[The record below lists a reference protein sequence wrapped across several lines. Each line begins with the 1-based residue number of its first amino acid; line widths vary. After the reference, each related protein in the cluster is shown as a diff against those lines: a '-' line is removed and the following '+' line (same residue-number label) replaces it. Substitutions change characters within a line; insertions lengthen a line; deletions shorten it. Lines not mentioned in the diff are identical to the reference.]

1 MASRVSTGTAS
12 KASVMAVP
20 ASARAKDMPLM
31 RGLKVIIGHLR
42 PAG

>member
-12 KASVMAVP
+12 KTSVMAVP
-20 ASARAKDMPLM
+20 LGAGKDMPLM
-31 RGLKVIIGHLR
+31 RGLKVIGLR